1 MERVSIT
8 AYKREATGKGVARSL
23 RRNGEL
29 PAVIYRAGKSEA
41 IKIPQVEFVKLLKKT
56 KGENI
61 LINLQFPEGNRLA
74 VIKDYQFD
82 PVTGELLH
90 TDFQEVLLTETVR
103 VTVKVITTG
112 IPKGVKEQG
121 GILQHTLRELEI
133 EALPDKIPG
142 HIEVDVSDLAV
153 GQSIHVS
160 DLKLE
165 EGIKI
170 LTDRE
175 EAIAT
180 VTVPVVEEVAP
191 AAAPAP
197 EVTEPEVIKK
207 GKKEETEETEEKQEK
222 EEGKK

>member
-29 PAVIYRAGKSEA
+29 PAVLYRAGKSES
-41 IKIPQVEFVKLLKKT
+41 IKIPQAEFVKLLKKT

-61 LINLQFPEGNRLA
+61 LVNLQFPEGNRLA
-74 VIKDYQFD
+74 VIKDYQLD

-103 VTVKVITTG
+103 VTVKVITKG

-121 GILQHTLRELEI
+121 GILQHALRELEI

-160 DLKLE
+160 DLKLG

-175 EAIAT
+175 EVIAT
-180 VTVPVVEEVAP
+180 VTAPVVEEVAP
-191 AAAPAP
+191 AAPAP
-197 EVTEPEVIKK
+197 EITEPEVIKK
-207 GKKEETEETEEKQEK
+207 GKKEETEE
-222 EEGKK
+222 GKK